1 MLSNTNVQFFMYSIS
16 LKNSRPSI
24 NRIGIIDPPPTHRP
38 SRCLLPPPCQIEVQ
52 CDPAKLISHNSNSEN

>member
-1 MLSNTNVQFFMYSIS
+1 MYSIS

-24 NRIGIIDPPPTHRP
+24 NSIGIIDPPPTHRP
-38 SRCLLPPPCQIEVQ
+38 SRRLLPPPCQIEVQ